1 MAANLGHPVLRN
13 NTDRSPRCNAHQLAT
28 RGFGTWS
35 ATELGKTSGR
45 WTQEEFMTSKS
56 VQWTV
61 WAVLMVVF
69 TALTLTA
76 RWLDLAF
83 ALTVAA
89 VVWYGIVPA
98 PRSGRQ

>member
-1 MAANLGHPVLRN
+1 M
-13 NTDRSPRCNAHQLAT
+13 S
-28 RGFGTWS
+28 
-35 ATELGKTSGR
+35 
-45 WTQEEFMTSKS
+45 SKS

-61 WAVLMVVF
+61 WAALMVVF
-69 TALTLTA
+69 TALTLAA

-89 VVWYGIVPA
+89 VAWYGIVPA